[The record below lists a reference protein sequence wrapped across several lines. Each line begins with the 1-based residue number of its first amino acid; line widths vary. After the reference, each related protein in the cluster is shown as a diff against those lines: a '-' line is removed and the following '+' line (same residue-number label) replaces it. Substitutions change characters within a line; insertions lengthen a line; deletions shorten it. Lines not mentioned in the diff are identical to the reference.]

1 MRERGLRKERSQQT
15 STQSNLE
22 ALERRKGGGCRTI
35 LILCSLYIPTQIP
48 TLPPDWQTAWST
60 LTFPQ
65 LSQAILSLFIPTSSI
80 SSSDLQSIIDA
91 SYSTFRHP
99 QTTPLRQTGENE
111 YVLELWHG
119 PTWAFKDVALQFLG
133 NVFAYFLE
141 RRNREKAE
149 GGKDELTVL
158 GATSGDTGRLE

>member
-1 MRERGLRKERSQQT
+1 M
-15 STQSNLE
+15 
-22 ALERRKGGGCRTI
+22 I
-35 LILCSLYIPTQIP
+35 SLYIPTHIP
-48 TLPPDWQTAWST
+48 TLPSDWQSTWSN

-80 SSSDLQSIIDA
+80 PTSDLQSIIQT

-99 QTTPLRQTGENE
+99 LTTPLRQTGENE

-141 RRNREKAE
+141 RRNR
-149 GGKDELTVL
+149 GKPDGEEDELTVL
-158 GATSGDTGRLE
+158 GATSGDTGR